1 MMIPA
6 VKLHES
12 PLPTA
17 LLAKQP
23 AVVEAVSKIT
33 TASMQA
39 GVPLTTEQVKAV
51 KDLIEAQRQAQ
62 ETGGDE
68 SQDEDALRFIRGI
81 KPSELL
87 DEMGAKPKRTSNK
100 IKKGI
105 TLRATGMVRERDAQK
120 DLERQEKA
128 RKKADKRAAFKQ
140 SLREESYKP
149 PINIIS
155 TPATEVVTAPVVTAG
170 KTIEVSWKQ
179 RVSRK
184 EVKEVT
190 TTRTAALEQW
200 FENNQ
205 PEGHGFHALKPRVE
219 GNYRSV
225 PVMQKATTTLA
236 DGTVV
241 TLGYYERVWTKVPV
255 GVSESQRERGVSDMH
270 RSMFSRQE
278 KKPKAVRSL
287 VLSRMQDKLLGRG
300 KAAAVAEVPWKTDT
314 VPANDPMIVDTLVS
328 AVSIDAG
335 VSLDTGVI
343 DYNDPARVAR
353 IRHRAYVGR
362 YCRTTPAVTL
372 RRVPGLP
379 LLPRESI
386 RKSFRATLAV
396 RKARL
401 TSDYDF
407 FESGDYV
414 ARLQTNL
421 LRNSTVAYLK
431 DLHNGT
437 PQRLFY
443 SVEQSDDVGYMEQ
456 AARLEA
462 FNDSIKGK
470 EVLSASDIQ
479 QAVFDASHYRPD
491 LRTKAQ
497 ILKAGQV
504 ARKAAEDAHVKDWV
518 AYNIKADKE
527 LDRIEGD
534 QYLRA
539 ILSWMETNRARNDEL
554 DLQLQDAARYD
565 AWLDKHAV
573 FNHRDNELYD
583 RWLQQ
588 HAAGS
593 LLCVGR
599 LMKVSDDWA
608 YQAWLFD
615 NAGDE
620 FKLNHWLF
628 DNNTPR
634 ADNVIDM
641 MEWRHKNRKGMA
653 SKAAVKIGNTTPVK
667 LILPVTPEISVH
679 NSIMREHMVAND
691 TKRDKEVTSFGKEVK
706 DIRTIIKKF
715 DKNKE
720 TGIYLPSYLLTT

>member
-1 MMIPA
+1 
-6 VKLHES
+6 
-12 PLPTA
+12 
-17 LLAKQP
+17 
-23 AVVEAVSKIT
+23 
-33 TASMQA
+33 
-39 GVPLTTEQVKAV
+39 
-51 KDLIEAQRQAQ
+51 
-62 ETGGDE
+62 
-68 SQDEDALRFIRGI
+68 
-81 KPSELL
+81 
-87 DEMGAKPKRTSNK
+87 
-100 IKKGI
+100 
-105 TLRATGMVRERDAQK
+105 
-120 DLERQEKA
+120 
-128 RKKADKRAAFKQ
+128 
-140 SLREESYKP
+140 
-149 PINIIS
+149 
-155 TPATEVVTAPVVTAG
+155 
-170 KTIEVSWKQ
+170 
-179 RVSRK
+179 
-184 EVKEVT
+184 
-190 TTRTAALEQW
+190 
-200 FENNQ
+200 
-205 PEGHGFHALKPRVE
+205 
-219 GNYRSV
+219 
-225 PVMQKATTTLA
+225 
-236 DGTVV
+236 
-241 TLGYYERVWTKVPV
+241 
-255 GVSESQRERGVSDMH
+255 
-270 RSMFSRQE
+270 
-278 KKPKAVRSL
+278 
-287 VLSRMQDKLLGRG
+287 
-300 KAAAVAEVPWKTDT
+300 
-314 VPANDPMIVDTLVS
+314 
-328 AVSIDAG
+328 
-335 VSLDTGVI
+335 
-343 DYNDPARVAR
+343 
-353 IRHRAYVGR
+353 
-362 YCRTTPAVTL
+362 
-372 RRVPGLP
+372 
-379 LLPRESI
+379 
-386 RKSFRATLAV
+386 
-396 RKARL
+396 L

-667 LILPVTPEISVH
+667 LNLPAKSNEICVYD
-679 NSIMREHMVAND
+679 SIIREHLVATD
-691 TKRDKEVTSFGKEVK
+691 VKRDKQVTSFGKVTH
-706 DIRTIIKKF
+706 DIRVILDKF
-715 DKNKE
+715 NKDKE
-720 TGIYLPSYLLTT
+720 TGLYIPSYLDT